1 MVGAMLIFNGCA
13 MAGMPFVSD
22 LALLGVISF
31 VTTMTASFFNTGLE
45 SLVLVIWGPGQFY
58 YYIRLYPYTHL
69 EVFLT

>member
-1 MVGAMLIFNGCA
+1 

-45 SLVLVIWGPGQFY
+45 SLVLVIWGPGQE
-58 YYIRLYPYTHL
+58 ILLYSFMSIHSFRKY
-69 EVFLT
+69 F

>member
-1 MVGAMLIFNGCA
+1 

-45 SLVLVIWGPGQFY
+45 SLVLVIWGPGQVLL
-58 YYIRLYPYTHL
+58 LYPFISIHSFRKY
-69 EVFLT
+69 F